1 MPRCGSGDKPS
12 PEPAKS
18 PLRPAGAKDWGK
30 IALRTLITRVV
41 GICAAQAWL
50 VVVVAAL
57 LGFAASIYVARHI
70 AIDTNTAT
78 LISPDLPWRQREI
91 DFAKMFPQRVAVIA
105 VVVDGPTPELAEQA
119 TAALA
124 ARLAG
129 NTGAILGL
137 RRPDGGP
144 FFNRAGLLFAPTEEI
159 ARTAQQMIAAQPLL
173 GTLAADP
180 SMRGVMDALSLVLE
194 GVQHGQI
201 KLDDLARP
209 LAAFGEAMAA
219 VNAGQSPNFSWRTL
233 IMGRA
238 ADPRELRH
246 FILVQPALDFG
257 ALQPGARAVTA
268 IRNAVQ
274 ETGFASDPRVRVR
287 LTGPVPLADE
297 EFATLAQG
305 AALNALVTLLIVTAL
320 LWVALRSGRL
330 IVAILLSLGV
340 GMAITAAFG
349 IFVFGAF
356 NLISVA
362 FAVLFIGLGVDF
374 GIQFCVCYRAKRF
387 LHDDLHKALRE
398 AGAEVG
404 VPLALAGAS
413 TAAGF
418 YAFLPTEYRGVSEL
432 GAIAGTGMVIA
443 FLTSI
448 TLLPALLALLR
459 PRGERDVVGYAALA
473 PLDRFLDRR
482 RVGVLA
488 FAAALAAAS
497 LALLPQL
504 RFDFNPLNL
513 RSAQAESVATL
524 QDLMKSPDTTPN
536 TIEILAPNLSE
547 AAALAQRLSA
557 LPDVNRAMTL
567 ASFIPV
573 EQEAKLALLGDA
585 AMLLDPTLNPLNVK
599 PPPSDAE
606 TVAAMR
612 RTAHALEQAAGPKP
626 SGVAGID
633 AERLARALTTLADG
647 SIAARERAGAALI
660 PGLQVT
666 LDQLRAAMQAE
677 PVTLATLPED
687 LKRDWLAPD
696 GRARI
701 EVFPKGQATDNAAVQ
716 RFTAAV
722 RQVAPTATGTTVGIQ
737 ESSHTI
743 VLAFLQAGL
752 WALISI
758 TLLLVLTLRRVKDVL
773 LTLAPLTLAG
783 LVTLGTC
790 VAIDLPLNFENIIA
804 LPLLFGIG
812 VAFSIYFVMAWR
824 AGARNLLQSSLTRAV
839 LFSALTTGTAFGS
852 LWYSHHPGTASMGKL
867 LAISLAF
874 TLVASLLFL
883 PALLAAVARRR

>member
-1 MPRCGSGDKPS
+1 MR
-12 PEPAKS
+12 A
-18 PLRPAGAKDWGK
+18 
-30 IALRTLITRVV
+30 LITRVV
-41 GICAAQAWL
+41 GRCARHAWL
-50 VVVVAAL
+50 VLATAAL
-57 LGFAASIYVARHI
+57 AGVLASVYAARHI

-91 DFAKMFPQRVAVIA
+91 DFARTFPQRVAVIA
-105 VVVDGPTPELAEQA
+105 VVVDGTSPELAEQA
-119 TAALA
+119 TSALA
-124 ARLAG
+124 KRLAG
-129 NTGAILGL
+129 KSGAILGL

-144 FFNRAGLLFAPTEEI
+144 FFNKAGLLFAPTDEV
-159 ARTAQQMIAAQPLL
+159 ARTTQQMIAAQPLL
-173 GTLAADP
+173 GTLASDP
-180 SMRGVMDALSLVLE
+180 TLRGVMDALSLVLE
-194 GVQHGQI
+194 GVRREQI

-209 LAAFGEAMAA
+209 LAAFADALDV
-219 VNAGQSPNFSWRTL
+219 VNSGKMPNFSWRTL

-238 ADPRELRH
+238 ADPRELRR

-257 ALQPGARAVTA
+257 ALQPGARAVAA
-268 IRNAVQ
+268 IRDAVQ
-274 ETGFASDPRVRVR
+274 ETGFAADPRVRVR

-297 EFATLAQG
+297 EFATLAEG
-305 AALNALVTLLIVTAL
+305 AALNAVVTMLVVVLL

-330 IVAILLSLGV
+330 IVAILLSLTV
-340 GMAITAAFG
+340 GMALTAAFG
-349 IFVFGAF
+349 AYVYGAF

-374 GIQFCVCYRAKRF
+374 GIQFCICYRAKRF
-387 LHDDLHKALRE
+387 LHDDLQLALRE

-443 FLTSI
+443 FVTSV
-448 TLLPALLALLR
+448 TLLPALLAVLR
-459 PRGERDVVGYAALA
+459 PGGERGAVGYAAFA
-473 PLDRFLDRR
+473 PLDRFLSRR
-482 RVGVLA
+482 RTGVLI
-488 FAAALAAAS
+488 AAALLAVGS

-524 QDLMKSPDTTPN
+524 LDLMKSPDTTPN
-536 TIEILAPNLSE
+536 TIEVLAPNLD
-547 AAALAQRLSA
+547 AAVALGKRMSA
-557 LPDVNRAMTL
+557 LPDVNRALTL
-567 ASFIPV
+567 ASFIP
-573 EQEAKLALLGDA
+573 EQQDAKLALLGDA
-585 AMLLDPTLNPLNVK
+585 AMLLDPALSPLDVK
-599 PPPSDAE
+599 PPPTDQD
-606 TVAAMR
+606 TVRAMK
-612 RTAHALEQAAGPKP
+612 RTADALAQAAGPNP
-626 SGVAGID
+626 AGGAAKD
-633 AERLARALTTLADG
+633 AARLAKALTILADG
-647 SIAARERAGAALI
+647 NVEARERATAALI
-660 PGLQVT
+660 PGLIVT
-666 LDQLRAAMQAE
+666 LDQLRAALQAE
-677 PVTLATLPED
+677 PVTLESLPAD

-701 EVFPKGQATDNAAVQ
+701 EVFPKGEAGDNAAIQ

-722 RQVAPTATGTTVGIQ
+722 RAVAPDATGTTVGIQ
-737 ESSHTI
+737 ESSRTI
-743 VLAFLQAGL
+743 VKAFLEAGL
-752 WALISI
+752 WALLSI
-758 TLLLVLTLRRVKDVL
+758 TALLALTLRRAKDVL
-773 LTLAPLTLAG
+773 LTLAPLSLAG

-824 AGARNLLQSSLTRAV
+824 AGATNLLQSSLTRAV

-867 LAISLAF
+867 LALSLAF

-883 PALLAAVARRR
+883 PALLASVRRRG